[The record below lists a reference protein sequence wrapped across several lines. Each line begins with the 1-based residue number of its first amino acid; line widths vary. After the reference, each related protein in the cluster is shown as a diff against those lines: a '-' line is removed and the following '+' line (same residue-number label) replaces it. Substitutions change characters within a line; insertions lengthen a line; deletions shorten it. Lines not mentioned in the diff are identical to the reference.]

1 MNSTQRSTPT
11 LPYLLLAVLLCADA
25 ASYLF
30 EKMAC
35 NRAAGD
41 GWRYLYSVLHQPWF
55 WANLAMGPIQLW
67 TWTRILRTID
77 LSRAYPITGLNMPL
91 TVVSA
96 TLILGEHLPWQ
107 VWTGAALIT
116 LGGAIIGPGEGK
128 PHHPP
133 QTPPG

>member
-1 MNSTQRSTPT
+1 MTSTPRSSPAI
-11 LPYLLLAVLLCADA
+11 PYLLLATLLCADV

-35 NRAAGD
+35 NRASGD
-41 GWRYLYSVLHQPWF
+41 GWRYLYSILHQPYF

-67 TWTRILRTID
+67 TWTRILGRID

-91 TVVSA
+91 TVFTA
-96 TLILGEHLPWQ
+96 TILLGERLPWQ

-116 LGGAIIGPGEGK
+116 LGGAIIGPDGGK
-128 PHHPP
+128 GHHPP
-133 QTPPG
+133 QMTAT